1 VTATSPESASGL
13 DTQAITASKPGRL
26 VGAGGT
32 FRLDPP
38 RLRTIADPREER
50 HATWFE
56 LFFDLV
62 FVAAVSEL
70 GAALAQD
77 PSAPVFARFLAL
89 FVVVIWA
96 WVLYALY
103 ANRFDTDDLIFR
115 LAKSGAMLAIAAIAV
130 NLHRVMEGQGGSA
143 GFAAGYVVLR
153 TLLIGLYARARHH
166 IDGRGRTLTEI
177 YIAGYSFT
185 TGLWFLSIFLPS
197 PYRYVAWCVAM
208 LIDLAIP
215 TRAWRALDGAA
226 IVISHL
232 TERFG
237 TFFIIVLGESLAA
250 VVAGVAGFEFT
261 AVCWIVAGIS
271 FVMALSLWWIY
282 FDLADTSV
290 VGRGAL
296 GLIYVYAH
304 FTLLAGVAAF
314 GEGTRLAIVDATN
327 PSLAAGARWAMAG
340 GIGAFALS
348 LAVIHIGAEW
358 TSLRDRTFLS
368 RLFLTTFAFAL
379 AAAGGRIP
387 PLVFVALM
395 AVALFGQLLLE
406 ATTPRAGAASVAEP
420 VETRVQTRVFT
431 GATSTPGEEA

>member
-13 DTQAITASKPGRL
+13 DNRTRIADAPRKPGRL

-38 RLRTIADPREER
+38 RLRTTADPREER

-62 FVAAVSEL
+62 FVAAVSQL
-70 GAALAQD
+70 GAALARD
-77 PSAPVFARFLAL
+77 PSAPVFARFVAL
-89 FVVVIWA
+89 FVVIVWA
-96 WVLYALY
+96 WILYALY

-115 LAKSGAMLAIAAIAV
+115 LAKSGAMLAIAAVAV

-143 GFAAGYVVLR
+143 GFAVGYVVLR
-153 TLLIGLYARARHH
+153 MLLIGLYARAHH
-166 IDGRGRTLTEI
+166 HVDGRGRTLSGI

-185 TGLWFLSIFLPS
+185 TALWFVSIFLPS
-197 PYRYVAWCVAM
+197 PLRYVIWCVAM

-215 TRAWRALDGAA
+215 TRAWRALDGAS

-232 TERFG
+232 TERVG
-237 TFFIIVLGESLAA
+237 TFFIIVLGESVAA

-261 AVCWIVAGIS
+261 ALCWIVAGVS

-314 GEGTRLAIVDATN
+314 GEGTRLAIVDATK
-327 PSLAAGARWAMAG
+327 PSLAAGARWAVAG

-348 LAVIHIGAEW
+348 LALIHIGAEW

-368 RLFLTTFAFAL
+368 RLLLAAFAFAL
-379 AAAGGRIP
+379 AAAGGSIP
-387 PLVFVALM
+387 PLAFVALM
-395 AVALFGQLLLE
+395 ALALFGQLLLE
-406 ATTPRAGAASVAEP
+406 ATTPRGGAASVAEL
-420 VETRVQTRVFT
+420 VETGV
-431 GATSTPGEEA
+431 

>member
-1 VTATSPESASGL
+1 VTTTSPESASGL
-13 DTQAITASKPGRL
+13 DTRTRTPRPGRL

-38 RLRTIADPREER
+38 RLRTTADPREER

-62 FVAAVSEL
+62 FVAAVSQL
-70 GAALAQD
+70 GAALARD
-77 PSAPVFARFLAL
+77 PSAPVFARFAAL
-89 FVVVIWA
+89 FVVIVWA
-96 WVLYALY
+96 WILYALY

-130 NLHRVMEGQGGSA
+130 DLHRVMEGQGGSA

-166 IDGRGRTLTEI
+166 VHGRGRTLAEI
-177 YIAGYSFT
+177 YIVGYSFT
-185 TGLWFLSIFLPS
+185 TGLWLVSIFVPS

-215 TRAWRALDGAA
+215 TRAWRALDGAS

-237 TFFIIVLGESLAA
+237 TFFIIVLGESLAGA
-250 VVAGVAGFEFT
+250 VAGVAGFEFT
-261 AVCWIVAGIS
+261 ADCWIVAGVG

-296 GLIYVYAH
+296 GLIFVYAH

-314 GEGTRLAIVDATN
+314 GEGTRLAIMDATK

-340 GIGAFALS
+340 GIAAFALS

-368 RLFLTTFAFAL
+368 RLLLGAFAFAL
-379 AAAGGRIP
+379 AAAGGGIP
-387 PLVFVALM
+387 PVAFVGLM
-395 AVALFGQLLLE
+395 AAALLGQLLLE
-406 ATTPRAGAASVAEP
+406 AATPRAGAASVAEP
-420 VETRVQTRVFT
+420 
-431 GATSTPGEEA
+431 S